1 MQLNLFKVYIIANLN
16 NFIMLNPSCVRL
28 KHFLQHINNVSF
40 SLRESTY
47 LRSKQLVPSLRSN

>member
-1 MQLNLFKVYIIANLN
+1 MSLNLFKVYIMANLN
-16 NFIMLNPSCVRL
+16 NFIIKPLMCQI
-28 KHFLQHINNVSF
+28 KTFLQHIKNISF